1 MIFFS
6 SISCISC
13 LIQSISLLTS
23 LVVTKFR
30 FQAVLQIKFVAWARY
45 CRNSLYLHV
54 TNILISNFF
63 FKCWI
68 HPQWTH
74 LDLSV
79 WVIWLVLLCHSF
91 CPNPG
96 HLPPSHPPLPPPLEP
111 HLSTP
116 LTNHDKGLCVSL
128 IVSDVSVSS
137 NKPSLRTCNTVYPT
151 PNLWFQHLFS
161 RKNSIQP
168 LPIHN

>member
-1 MIFFS
+1 MLELVIAEIHCICMSQTFFY
-6 SISCISC
+6 
-13 LIQSISLLTS
+13 
-23 LVVTKFR
+23 KD
-30 FQAVLQIKFVAWARY
+30 
-45 CRNSLYLHV
+45 
-54 TNILISNFF
+54 FF

-128 IVSDVSVSS
+128 IVGDVSVSS